1 MQELRA
7 MTLPPTTHPFLRS
20 LLIDFHP
27 MVPLRAA
34 MEVLYY
40 LLRDGRARYIHLL
53 HPRLPRLWHHLRHRL
68 ASHLTFRLYV
78 CKRASNVPRT
88 LIAAVLL
95 QSVFKLVLLGSF
107 SLLMQVLMT
116 LLEINSELLSESY
129 SVLG

>member
-1 MQELRA
+1 MPELRTT
-7 MTLPPTTHPFLRS
+7 TLHPTTHPFPRS

-40 LLRDGRARYIHLL
+40 LLRGGRARYIPLL
-53 HPRLPRLWHHLRHRL
+53 HPRLSRLCHHLRHRL
-68 ASHLTFRLYV
+68 LTFRLYV
-78 CKRASNVPRT
+78 CKRANNVPLT

-95 QSVFKLVLLGSF
+95 QSVLKLVLLGSF
-107 SLLMQVLMT
+107 SLLMQVLIT
-116 LLEINSELLSESY
+116 LLEINSESLSEFY